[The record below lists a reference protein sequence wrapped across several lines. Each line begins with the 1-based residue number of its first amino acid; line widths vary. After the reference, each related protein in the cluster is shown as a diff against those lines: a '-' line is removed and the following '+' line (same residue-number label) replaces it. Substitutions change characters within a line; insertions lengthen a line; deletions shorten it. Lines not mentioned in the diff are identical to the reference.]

1 MSSALNVSG
10 KGAVIFV
17 VVWGGGCVVCGGG
30 FFFFF
35 CLGPFTNKAAD
46 LLFTDL
52 LATVDQP
59 QEIAANLP
67 VG

>member
-1 MSSALNVSG
+1 MSNRARLG
-10 KGAVIFV
+10 FGRV
-17 VVWGGGCVVCGGG
+17 VFCVCVCGGG

>member
-1 MSSALNVSG
+1 M
-10 KGAVIFV
+10 
-17 VVWGGGCVVCGGG
+17 CVCGGG

>member
-1 MSSALNVSG
+1 M
-10 KGAVIFV
+10 
-17 VVWGGGCVVCGGG
+17 VCGGG